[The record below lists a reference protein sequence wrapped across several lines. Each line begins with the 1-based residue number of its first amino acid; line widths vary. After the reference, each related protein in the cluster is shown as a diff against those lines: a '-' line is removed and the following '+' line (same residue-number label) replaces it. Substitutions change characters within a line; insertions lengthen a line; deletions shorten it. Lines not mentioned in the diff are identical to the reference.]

1 MDRSDV
7 INLISVVRVKDENGF
22 WVETKAS
29 RQVYC
34 RVDSISQSEFFEAGR
49 NGLNPD
55 YRFTMFSGDYQNE
68 EIVEYRGQTYSVYRT
83 YLTRS
88 DNIELYVERKG
99 GTNGISTDQ
108 G

>member
-7 INLISVVRVKDENGF
+7 INLISVSREKDENGF
-22 WVETKAS
+22 WVESKTS

-68 EIVEYRGQTYSVYRT
+68 EIVEYKGQTYSIYRT
-83 YLTRS
+83 YLTRT
-88 DNIELYVERKG
+88 DNIELYVQRKG
-99 GTNGISTDQ
+99 GTNGISTD
-108 G
+108 